1 MHDKYYAVLDTN
13 VLVSALLRAS
23 HMSNPTEVSLSKDGS
38 SLVTGN
44 IKHFPVKPFV
54 VTPAEMVKIMELHQR
69 SY

>member
-1 MHDKYYAVLDTN
+1 MHDKCYAVLDTN
-13 VLVSALLRAS
+13 VLVSALLGAS

-38 SLVTGN
+38 FLVTGN

-54 VTPAEMVKIMELHQR
+54 VTPAEMVKMMELHQR

>member
-13 VLVSALLRAS
+13 VLVSPLLGAS

-38 SLVTGN
+38 FLVTGN

-54 VTPAEMVKIMELHQR
+54 VTPAEMVKMMELHQR

>member
-13 VLVSALLRAS
+13 VLVSALLGAS

-38 SLVTGN
+38 FLVTGN

-54 VTPAEMVKIMELHQR
+54 VTPAEVVKMMELHQR

>member
-13 VLVSALLRAS
+13 VLVSALLGAS

-38 SLVTGN
+38 FLVTGN
-44 IKHFPVKPFV
+44 VKHFPVKPLV
-54 VTPAEMVKIMELHQR
+54 VTPAEMVKMMEFHQR

>member
-13 VLVSALLRAS
+13 VLVSALLGAS

-38 SLVTGN
+38 FLVTGN
-44 IKHFPVKPFV
+44 VKHFPVKPFV
-54 VTPAEMVKIMELHQR
+54 VTPAEMVKMMELHQR

>member
-13 VLVSALLRAS
+13 VLVSALLGAS

-38 SLVTGN
+38 FLVTGN